1 MCVSIPA
8 LFVWFLFVLVLLE
21 MEEALNKE
29 ALWAR
34 DLGDNLG
41 QVLAE
46 MEDHQVKDLV
56 GQEDNLDKVQVV

>member
-1 MCVSIPA
+1 
-8 LFVWFLFVLVLLE
+8 